1 MTLLQQHYDQYTAE
15 DRHVWQLLFERQL
28 QALPGRAA
36 PEFMEGLAR
45 IGFTADRIPDFR
57 ETNQVLR
64 RLTGWELV
72 AVPGIVD
79 DAAFFGLLAAR
90 QFPATTWLRKLAEL
104 DYLEEPDMFHD
115 VFGHVPLLT
124 NPAFARFLHQL
135 GHIGLRHATDAAA
148 VELLARLYWF
158 TVEFGLIRDAGSGG
172 ARIYG
177 AGILSSAGETRYSLG
192 PEPRR
197 HSFDVA
203 AVLGTAFRKDVFQ
216 PEYFVVDSL
225 EQLFEALPAL
235 QRELRAA
242 TVGEE
247 A

>member
-57 ETNQVLR
+57 QTNQVLR

-90 QFPATTWLRKLAEL
+90 KFPATTWLRKLAEL

-135 GHIGLRHATDAAA
+135 GHIGGRHAADPAA

-158 TVEFGLIRDAGSGG
+158 TVEFGLIRDAGSGA

-197 HSFDVA
+197 HSFGIE
-203 AVLGTAFRKDVFQ
+203 AVLATPFRKDVFQ
-216 PEYFVVDSL
+216 TDYFVLDSL

-235 QRELRAA
+235 QRQLRAA
-242 TVGEE
+242 TVGEV